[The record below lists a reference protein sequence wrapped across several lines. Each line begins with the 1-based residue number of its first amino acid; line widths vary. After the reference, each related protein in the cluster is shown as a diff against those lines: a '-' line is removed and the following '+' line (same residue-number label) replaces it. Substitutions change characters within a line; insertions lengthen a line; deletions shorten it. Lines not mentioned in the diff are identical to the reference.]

1 MIYAMRT
8 THEVLIAVP
17 ADVWRAQQRSREA
30 AHDYKTQLA
39 LARGTE
45 HTICSQTMFDDA
57 RNVYVEM
64 VKFDSIHAAQM
75 YIHKASIYI
84 DGLIEM
90 QKGTTNA

>member
-30 AHDYKTQLA
+30 AHDYKAQLA
-39 LARGTE
+39 LARGTK
-45 HTICSQTMFDDA
+45 HTICFQTMFDDA
-57 RNVYVEM
+57 RNVYVE
-64 VKFDSIHAAQM
+64 VGKFDAIHAAQM
-75 YIHKASIYI
+75 YIHKASVYI

-90 QKGTTNA
+90 QKETINA

>member
-45 HTICSQTMFDDA
+45 HTVCFQTMFDDA
-57 RNVYVEM
+57 RNVYVEV
-64 VKFDSIHAAQM
+64 VKFDAIHAAQM
-75 YIHKASIYI
+75 YIHKASMYI

-90 QKGTTNA
+90 QKETINA

>member
-8 THEVLIAVP
+8 THDVLLAVP